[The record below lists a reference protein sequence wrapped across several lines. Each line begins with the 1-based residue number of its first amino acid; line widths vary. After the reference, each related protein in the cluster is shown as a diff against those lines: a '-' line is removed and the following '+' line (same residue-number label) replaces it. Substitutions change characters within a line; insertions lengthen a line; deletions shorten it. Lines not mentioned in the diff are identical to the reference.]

1 MLIHHS
7 IDSACT
13 TMLFA
18 FCVRGDA
25 ASLESALRALRAP
38 PLAADA
44 IVSESVDGGTIV
56 ALALADSDSPLGGW
70 GRAAVVEVAD
80 ALCAV
85 LAAADLHVVLAD
97 PLERGLAE
105 RLLSLVHAS
114 PGAFHAA

>member
-7 IDSACT
+7 TDSACT

-18 FCVRGDA
+18 FRVLGDA
-25 ASLESALRALRAP
+25 SSLESALQALRAP

-44 IVSESVDGGTIV
+44 IVSESVDGSTVV

-70 GRAAVVEVAD
+70 GRAAMVDLAD

-97 PLERGLAE
+97 PLEGGIAE
-105 RLLSLVHAS
+105 RLLSLSHTS
-114 PGAFHAA
+114 PGVFHAA